1 MRKFAYM
8 FVVFGLA
15 VGLGVW
21 LNQSPQTAALDQEFA
36 LPFAA
41 NAQSSDADAGAT
53 EIIDMVQGAEDA
65 PITVIEYA
73 SFTCP
78 HCARFHSDVYKLLRK
93 NYIDTGKIKF
103 IFREVY
109 FDKYGMWAS
118 MIARCSGPDRFFGMT
133 DLILNSQSTWARAGD
148 DLAIVEALRK
158 IGRLSGMQDAALDS
172 CLQDGDK
179 LRALVGWYKENAQR
193 DGIQSTPSFL
203 IYGQPYKNMDY
214 EEFAKILD
222 EKLQLE

>member
-21 LNQSPQTAALDQEFA
+21 LNQSPQTAALDQVFA

-41 NAQSSDADAGAT
+41 NAQSSDADAEAT

-203 IYGQPYKNMDY
+203 IDGQPYKNMNY

-222 EKLQLE
+222 EKL

>member
-41 NAQSSDADAGAT
+41 NAQSSDADAGAA
-53 EIIDMVQGAEDA
+53 EIIDMVKGAEDA

-93 NYIDTGKIKF
+93 NYIDTGKVKF

-172 CLQDGDK
+172 CLQDGEK

-203 IYGQPYKNMDY
+203 IDGQPYKNMDY

-222 EKLQLE
+222 EKL

>member
-41 NAQSSDADAGAT
+41 NAQSSDADAGAA

-93 NYIDTGKIKF
+93 NYIDTGKVKF

-158 IGRLSGMQDAALDS
+158 IGRLSGMEDAALDS
-172 CLQDGDK
+172 CLQDGEK

-203 IYGQPYKNMDY
+203 IDGQPYKNMDY

-222 EKLQLE
+222 EKL

>member
-41 NAQSSDADAGAT
+41 NAQSSDADAGAA

-78 HCARFHSDVYKLLRK
+78 HCSRFHSDVYKLLRK
-93 NYIDTGKIKF
+93 NYIDTGKVKF

-172 CLQDGDK
+172 CLQDGEK

-203 IYGQPYKNMDY
+203 IDGQPYKNMDY

-222 EKLQLE
+222 EKL

>member
-41 NAQSSDADAGAT
+41 NAQSSDADAEAT

-93 NYIDTGKIKF
+93 NYIDTGKVKF

-172 CLQDGDK
+172 CLQDGEK

-203 IYGQPYKNMDY
+203 IDGQPYKNMDY

-222 EKLQLE
+222 EKL

>member
-41 NAQSSDADAGAT
+41 NAQSSDADAGAA

-93 NYIDTGKIKF
+93 NYIDTGKVKF

-118 MIARCSGPDRFFGMT
+118 MIARCSGSDRFFGMT

-172 CLQDGDK
+172 CLQDGEK

-203 IYGQPYKNMDY
+203 IDGQPYKNMDY

-222 EKLQLE
+222 EKL

>member
-41 NAQSSDADAGAT
+41 NAQSSDADAGAA

-78 HCARFHSDVYKLLRK
+78 HCASFHSDVYKLLRK
-93 NYIDTGKIKF
+93 NYIDTGKVKF

-172 CLQDGDK
+172 CLQDGEK

-203 IYGQPYKNMDY
+203 IDGQPYKNMDY

-222 EKLQLE
+222 EKL

>member
-1 MRKFAYM
+1 MAE
-8 FVVFGLA
+8 
-15 VGLGVW
+15 
-21 LNQSPQTAALDQEFA
+21 SIPQTAALDQEFA

-41 NAQSSDADAGAT
+41 NAQSSDADAGAA

-93 NYIDTGKIKF
+93 NYIDTGKVKF

-172 CLQDGDK
+172 CLQDGEK

-203 IYGQPYKNMDY
+203 IDGQPYKNMDY

-222 EKLQLE
+222 EKL

>member
-15 VGLGVW
+15 VGLAVW

-41 NAQSSDADAGAT
+41 NAQSSDADAGAA

-93 NYIDTGKIKF
+93 NYIDTGKVKF

-172 CLQDGDK
+172 CLQDGEK

-203 IYGQPYKNMDY
+203 IDGQSYKNMDY

-222 EKLQLE
+222 EKL

>member
-1 MRKFAYM
+1 MRKFASM

-41 NAQSSDADAGAT
+41 NAQSSDADAGAA

-93 NYIDTGKIKF
+93 NYIDTGKVKF

-172 CLQDGDK
+172 CLQDGEK

-203 IYGQPYKNMDY
+203 IDGQPYKNMDY

-222 EKLQLE
+222 EKL

>member
-1 MRKFAYM
+1 
-8 FVVFGLA
+8 VVFGLA

-36 LPFAA
+36 LPYAA

-203 IYGQPYKNMDY
+203 IDGQPYKNMDY

-222 EKLQLE
+222 EKL

>member
-1 MRKFAYM
+1 M
-8 FVVFGLA
+8 VFGLA

-36 LPFAA
+36 LHFAA
-41 NAQSSDADAGAT
+41 NAQSSDADAGEA

-93 NYIDTGKIKF
+93 NYIDTGKVKF

-158 IGRLSGMQDAALDS
+158 IGRLSGMQDAGLDS

-203 IYGQPYKNMDY
+203 IDGQPYKNMDY

-222 EKLQLE
+222 EKL

>member
-41 NAQSSDADAGAT
+41 NAQSSDADAEAT

-78 HCARFHSDVYKLLRK
+78 HCARFHSDVYKFLRK

-203 IYGQPYKNMDY
+203 IDGQPYKNMNY

-222 EKLQLE
+222 EKL

>member
-21 LNQSPQTAALDQEFA
+21 LNQSPQTVALDQEFA

-41 NAQSSDADAGAT
+41 NAQSSDADAGAA

-93 NYIDTGKIKF
+93 NYIDTGKVKF

-203 IYGQPYKNMDY
+203 IDGQSYKNMDY

-222 EKLQLE
+222 EKL

>member
-41 NAQSSDADAGAT
+41 NAQSSDADAGAI

-203 IYGQPYKNMDY
+203 IDGQPYKNMDY

-222 EKLQLE
+222 EKL

>member
-41 NAQSSDADAGAT
+41 NAQSSDADAETT

-133 DLILNSQSTWARAGD
+133 DLILNSQNTWARAGD

-158 IGRLSGMQDAALDS
+158 SGRLSGIEDAAVDS
-172 CLQDGDK
+172 CLQDGNK

-203 IYGQPYKNMDY
+203 IDGQPYKNMNY
-214 EEFAKILD
+214 EEFAKILE
-222 EKLQLE
+222 EKL

>member
-36 LPFAA
+36 LPYAA
-41 NAQSSDADAGAT
+41 NAQSSDADAGAA

-93 NYIDTGKIKF
+93 NYIDTGKVKF

-203 IYGQPYKNMDY
+203 IDGQPYKNMNY

-222 EKLQLE
+222 EKL

>member
-41 NAQSSDADAGAT
+41 NAQSSYADAEAT

-133 DLILNSQSTWARAGD
+133 DLILISQSTWARAGD

-158 IGRLSGMQDAALDS
+158 IGRLSGMEDAALDS

-203 IYGQPYKNMDY
+203 IDGQPYKNMNY

-222 EKLQLE
+222 EKL

>member
-21 LNQSPQTAALDQEFA
+21 LNQSPKTAALDQEFA

-203 IYGQPYKNMDY
+203 IDGQPYKNMDY

-222 EKLQLE
+222 EKL

>member
-203 IYGQPYKNMDY
+203 IDGQPYKNMDY

-222 EKLQLE
+222 EKL

>member
-41 NAQSSDADAGAT
+41 NAQSSDADAETT

-133 DLILNSQSTWARAGD
+133 DLILNSQNTWARAGD

-158 IGRLSGMQDAALDS
+158 IGRLSGMEDAALDS

-203 IYGQPYKNMDY
+203 IDGQPYKNMNY
-214 EEFAKILD
+214 EEFAKILE
-222 EKLQLE
+222 EKL

>member
-41 NAQSSDADAGAT
+41 NAQSSDADAGAA

-93 NYIDTGKIKF
+93 NYIDTGKVKF

-172 CLQDGDK
+172 CLQDSEK

-203 IYGQPYKNMDY
+203 IDGQPYKNMDY

-222 EKLQLE
+222 EKL

>member
-21 LNQSPQTAALDQEFA
+21 LNKSPQTAALDQEFA

-41 NAQSSDADAGAT
+41 NAQSSDADAGTA

-93 NYIDTGKIKF
+93 NYIDTGKVKF

-172 CLQDGDK
+172 CLQDGEK

-203 IYGQPYKNMDY
+203 IDGQPYKNMDY

-222 EKLQLE
+222 EKL

>member
-41 NAQSSDADAGAT
+41 NAQSSDADAETT

-158 IGRLSGMQDAALDS
+158 IGRLSGMEDAALDS

-203 IYGQPYKNMDY
+203 IDGQPYKNMNY
-214 EEFAKILD
+214 EEFAKILE
-222 EKLQLE
+222 EKL

>member
-15 VGLGVW
+15 VVLGVW

-41 NAQSSDADAGAT
+41 NAQSSDADAGAA
-53 EIIDMVQGAEDA
+53 EIIDMVKGAEDA

-93 NYIDTGKIKF
+93 NYIDTGKVKF

-172 CLQDGDK
+172 CLQDGEK

-203 IYGQPYKNMDY
+203 IDGQPYKNMDY

-222 EKLQLE
+222 EKL

>member
-21 LNQSPQTAALDQEFA
+21 LNQSPQTVALDQEFA

-203 IYGQPYKNMDY
+203 IDGQPYKNMDY

-222 EKLQLE
+222 EKL

>member
-21 LNQSPQTAALDQEFA
+21 LNQSPQTAALDQEFD

-41 NAQSSDADAGAT
+41 NAQSSDADAGAA

-93 NYIDTGKIKF
+93 NYIDTGKVKF

-172 CLQDGDK
+172 CLQDGEK

-203 IYGQPYKNMDY
+203 IDGQPYKNMDY

-222 EKLQLE
+222 EKL

>member
-109 FDKYGMWAS
+109 FDNYGMWAS

-172 CLQDGDK
+172 GLQDGDK

-203 IYGQPYKNMDY
+203 IDGQPYKNMDY

-222 EKLQLE
+222 EKL

>member
-203 IYGQPYKNMDY
+203 IDGQPYKNMNY

-222 EKLQLE
+222 EKL

>member
-21 LNQSPQTAALDQEFA
+21 LNQSPQTVALDQEFA

-41 NAQSSDADAGAT
+41 NAQSSDADAGAA

-93 NYIDTGKIKF
+93 NYIDTGKVKF

-172 CLQDGDK
+172 CLQDGEK

-203 IYGQPYKNMDY
+203 IDGQPYKNMDY

-222 EKLQLE
+222 EKL

>member
-8 FVVFGLA
+8 FVAFGLA

-41 NAQSSDADAGAT
+41 NAQSSYADAEAT
-53 EIIDMVQGAEDA
+53 EIIDMVQGVEDA

-158 IGRLSGMQDAALDS
+158 IGRLSGMEDAALDS
-172 CLQDGDK
+172 CLQDGNK

-203 IYGQPYKNMDY
+203 IDGQPYKNMNY

-222 EKLQLE
+222 VKL

>member
-41 NAQSSDADAGAT
+41 NAQSSDADAGAA

-93 NYIDTGKIKF
+93 NYIDTGKVKF

-118 MIARCSGPDRFFGMT
+118 MIARCNGPDRFFGMT

-172 CLQDGDK
+172 CLQDGEK

-203 IYGQPYKNMDY
+203 IDGQPYKNMDY

-222 EKLQLE
+222 EKL